1 MNLWLFK
8 QEPDDFSYADLEAA
22 GKTLW
27 DGVANPLALKYLRQI
42 SKGDKVYFYHTG
54 KEKAVVGEML
64 VSAGPIKDPNSKDE
78 KLVVVEVVPSKRL
91 KNPVSLLK
99 IKSDSSFSEWELVR
113 IPRLSVM
120 PVTLKQWQR
129 TRAVC
134 IVIFRVRY
142 WLKLMHYRRRQ
153 KRNCFEM
160 VKS

>member
-22 GKTLW
+22 GKALW

-42 SKGDKVYFYHTG
+42 NKGDKVYFYHTG

-64 VSAGPIKDPNSKDE
+64 VSGGPVKDPNSENE

-91 KNPVSLLK
+91 KNPVTLLQ
-99 IKSDSSFSEWELVR
+99 IKADSSFSDWELVR

-120 PVTLKQWQR
+120 PVTLKQWNRIQELSKE
-129 TRAVC
+129 
-134 IVIFRVRY
+134 I
-142 WLKLMHYRRRQ
+142 L
-153 KRNCFEM
+153 
-160 VKS
+160 

>member
-8 QEPDDFSYADLEAA
+8 QEPEDFSYADLVAA

-64 VSAGPIKDPNSKDE
+64 VSAGPQKDANSDDE
-78 KLVVVEVVPSKRL
+78 KAVVVEVTPSKRL
-91 KNPVSLLK
+91 KNPVTLIQ
-99 IKSDSSFSEWELVR
+99 IKADSSLSDWELVR

-120 PVTLKQWQR
+120 PVTIAQWNRIQELSKE
-129 TRAVC
+129 T
-134 IVIFRVRY
+134 
-142 WLKLMHYRRRQ
+142 L
-153 KRNCFEM
+153 
-160 VKS
+160 